1 MSLDEIYIT
10 RWGSG
15 PPVVMVHGS
24 AQGGPAGGAEQFG
37 AQRPLVD
44 HGWELVL
51 PDRPGHGRSPS
62 RGPED
67 LELDEAPIFSVV
79 PNDLDAQATEAQLA
93 AASAHEDP
101 LAAIIAFSQA
111 AGIPRDLLP
120 APSME
125 QLALMGAGLQQM
137 RPPATWDASTAID
150 TIAAVGIPA
159 LVVTG
164 GWNPGFEAVA
174 DEVAQRLQARRVVI
188 NAGHHFPHLA
198 SSSETDSPG
207 GEFNSAVET
216 FLRST

>member
-1 MSLDEIYIT
+1 VRSLL
-10 RWGSG
+10 RK
-15 PPVVMVHGS
+15 
-24 AQGGPAGGAEQFG
+24 
-37 AQRPLVD
+37 
-44 HGWELVL
+44 
-51 PDRPGHGRSPS
+51 
-62 RGPED
+62 
-67 LELDEAPIFSVV
+67 
-79 PNDLDAQATEAQLA
+79 
-93 AASAHEDP
+93 SAHEDP

-174 DEVAQRLQARRVVI
+174 DEVAQRLQAR
-188 NAGHHFPHLA
+188 
-198 SSSETDSPG
+198 
-207 GEFNSAVET
+207 
-216 FLRST
+216 STQDTTSRT